1 MLKYETCASFTCI
14 VDSTSPAGGQRGDP
28 IMDPQLTSLLIGEE
42 DVKHVDSSLE
52 RLVLDTGA
60 NYAMLLDKSGQV
72 IAARGDTQ
80 RQDITALG
88 ALLAGTFASSREV
101 ARLLKE
107 KDFRVLFQQ
116 GVKENIFTELIDEQW
131 MLVVMFDKRTHI
143 GLVKVLAKRATEELS
158 HVLQQVRSQSR
169 SREAVISTS
178 FRTSVEDT
186 IDLLFRD

>member
-1 MLKYETCASFTCI
+1 
-14 VDSTSPAGGQRGDP
+14 
-28 IMDPQLTSLLIGEE
+28 MDPQLTSLVVSVNETTNIEE
-42 DVKHVDSSLE
+42 TLD
-52 RLVLDTGA
+52 RLVAETGA
-60 NYAMLLDKSGQV
+60 NYSMLLDKSGQV
-72 IAARGDTQ
+72 IAWSGDTD

-116 GVKENIFTELIDEQW
+116 GVRENIFTELITEQW

-143 GLVKVLAKRATEELS
+143 GLVKVLSKRATDELANILER
-158 HVLQQVRSQSR
+158 VKIESR
-169 SREAVISTS
+169 AKDQVISTS

-186 IDLLFRD
+186 IDLLFKD

>member
-1 MLKYETCASFTCI
+1 
-14 VDSTSPAGGQRGDP
+14 
-28 IMDPQLTSLLIGEE
+28 MDPQLTSLIVSEKDTVAIESCLE
-42 DVKHVDSSLE
+42 D
-52 RLVLDTGA
+52 LVRNTQA

-72 IAARGDTQ
+72 ISSRGDTQ

-101 ARLLKE
+101 ARLLRE

-116 GVKENIFTELIDEQW
+116 GVKENIFTELIEEQW

-143 GLVKVLAKRATEELS
+143 GLVKVLAKHATDELGTL
-158 HVLQQVRSQSR
+158 LQRVRQQSR
-169 SREAVISTS
+169 RHESVISTS

>member
-1 MLKYETCASFTCI
+1 
-14 VDSTSPAGGQRGDP
+14 
-28 IMDPQLTSLLIGEE
+28 MDPQLTSLVVSEKDTDAIEE
-42 DVKHVDSSLE
+42 CLE
-52 RLVLDTGA
+52 RLVGDTNA
-60 NYAMLLDKSGQV
+60 NYSMLLDKSGQV

-101 ARLLKE
+101 ARLLRE

-116 GVKENIFTELIDEQW
+116 GVKENIFTELIEEQW

-143 GLVKVLAKRATEELS
+143 GLVKVLAKRATDELGAI
-158 HVLQQVRSQSR
+158 LQRVRQQSR
-169 SREAVISTS
+169 QRDAVISTS

>member
-1 MLKYETCASFTCI
+1 
-14 VDSTSPAGGQRGDP
+14 
-28 IMDPQLTSLLIGEE
+28 
-42 DVKHVDSSLE
+42 
-52 RLVLDTGA
+52 
-60 NYAMLLDKSGQV
+60 MLLDKSGQV

-101 ARLLKE
+101 ARLLRE

-116 GVKENIFTELIDEQW
+116 GVKENIFTELIEEQW

-143 GLVKVLAKRATEELS
+143 GLVKVLAKRATDELGS
-158 HVLQQVRSQSR
+158 VLQRVRQQSR
-169 SREAVISTS
+169 QRDAVISTS

>member
-1 MLKYETCASFTCI
+1 
-14 VDSTSPAGGQRGDP
+14 
-28 IMDPQLTSLLIGEE
+28 MDPQLTSLVVSEKDTEAIESCLE
-42 DVKHVDSSLE
+42 D
-52 RLVLDTGA
+52 LVQNTQA
-60 NYAMLLDKSGQV
+60 NYSMLLDKSGQV
-72 IAARGDTQ
+72 IASRGDTQ

-101 ARLLKE
+101 ARLLRE

-116 GVKENIFTELIDEQW
+116 GVKENIFTELIEEQW

-143 GLVKVLAKRATEELS
+143 GLVKVLAKRATDELGS
-158 HVLQQVRSQSR
+158 VLQRVRQQSR
-169 SREAVISTS
+169 QRDAVISTS

>member
-1 MLKYETCASFTCI
+1 
-14 VDSTSPAGGQRGDP
+14 
-28 IMDPQLTSLLIGEE
+28 MDPQLTSLLISE
-42 DVKHVDSSLE
+42 DDVQHVEASLE
-52 RLVLDTGA
+52 RLVADTGA

-72 IAARGDTQ
+72 ISARGDTQ
-80 RQDITALG
+80 RQDLTALG

-116 GVKENIFTELIDEQW
+116 GVRENIFTELIDEQW

-143 GLVKVLAKRATEELS
+143 GLVKVLAKRATDELGT
-158 HVLQQVRSQSR
+158 VLQQVRSQSR
-169 SREAVISTS
+169 SRDAVIGSS

>member
-1 MLKYETCASFTCI
+1 
-14 VDSTSPAGGQRGDP
+14 
-28 IMDPQLTSLLIGEE
+28 MDPQLTSLLISEE
-42 DVKHVDSSLE
+42 DVRRVEGSLE
-52 RLVLDTGA
+52 RLVGDTGA
-60 NYAMLLDKSGQV
+60 NYAMLLDKCGQV
-72 IAARGDTQ
+72 ISSRGDTQ

-143 GLVKVLAKRATEELS
+143 GLVKVLAKRATDELS
-158 HVLQQVRSQSR
+158 TILQQVRHQSR
-169 SREAVISTS
+169 SRDAVISTS

>member
-1 MLKYETCASFTCI
+1 
-14 VDSTSPAGGQRGDP
+14 
-28 IMDPQLTSLLIGEE
+28 MDPQLTSLVVSEKDTDAIEE
-42 DVKHVDSSLE
+42 CLE
-52 RLVLDTGA
+52 RLVGDTNA
-60 NYAMLLDKSGQV
+60 NYSMLLDKSGQV
-72 IAARGDTQ
+72 IASRGDTQ

-101 ARLLKE
+101 ARLLRE

-116 GVKENIFTELIDEQW
+116 GVKENIFTELIEEQW

-143 GLVKVLAKRATEELS
+143 GLVKVLAKRATDELGS
-158 HVLQQVRSQSR
+158 ILQRVRQQSR
-169 SREAVISTS
+169 QRDAVISTS

>member
-1 MLKYETCASFTCI
+1 
-14 VDSTSPAGGQRGDP
+14 
-28 IMDPQLTSLLIGEE
+28 MDPQLTSLVVSEKDTAKIEE
-42 DVKHVDSSLE
+42 CLE
-52 RLVLDTGA
+52 RLVSDTNA

-72 IAARGDTQ
+72 IASRGDTQ

-101 ARLLKE
+101 ARLLRE

-116 GVKENIFTELIDEQW
+116 GVKENIFTELIEEQW

-143 GLVKVLAKRATEELS
+143 GLVKVLAKRATEELGGT
-158 HVLQQVRSQSR
+158 LQRVRQQSR
-169 SREAVISTS
+169 QRDAVISTS

>member
-1 MLKYETCASFTCI
+1 
-14 VDSTSPAGGQRGDP
+14 
-28 IMDPQLTSLLIGEE
+28 MDPQLTSLVVSEKDTDAIESCLE
-42 DVKHVDSSLE
+42 D
-52 RLVLDTGA
+52 LVQNTQA
-60 NYAMLLDKSGQV
+60 NYSMLLDKSGQV
-72 IAARGDTQ
+72 IASRGDTQ

-101 ARLLKE
+101 ARLLRE

-116 GVKENIFTELIDEQW
+116 GVKENIFTELIEEQW

-143 GLVKVLAKRATEELS
+143 GLVKVLAKRATDELGA
-158 HVLQQVRSQSR
+158 VLQRVRQQSKQR
-169 SREAVISTS
+169 DAVISTS

>member
-1 MLKYETCASFTCI
+1 
-14 VDSTSPAGGQRGDP
+14 
-28 IMDPQLTSLLIGEE
+28 MDPQLTSLVVSEKDTDAIESCLE
-42 DVKHVDSSLE
+42 D
-52 RLVLDTGA
+52 LVANTQA
-60 NYAMLLDKSGQV
+60 NYSMLLDKSGQV

-101 ARLLKE
+101 ARLLRE

-116 GVKENIFTELIDEQW
+116 GVKENIFTELIEEQW

-143 GLVKVLAKRATEELS
+143 GLVKVLAKRATDELGA
-158 HVLQQVRSQSR
+158 VLQRVRQQSKQR
-169 SREAVISTS
+169 DAVISTS

>member
-1 MLKYETCASFTCI
+1 
-14 VDSTSPAGGQRGDP
+14 
-28 IMDPQLTSLLIGEE
+28 MDPQLTSLVVSEKDTAMIE
-42 DVKHVDSSLE
+42 DCLE
-52 RLVLDTGA
+52 RLVGDTNA
-60 NYAMLLDKSGQV
+60 NYSMLLDKSGQV
-72 IAARGDTQ
+72 IASRGDTQ

-101 ARLLKE
+101 ARLLRE

-116 GVKENIFTELIDEQW
+116 GVKENIFTELIEEQW

-143 GLVKVLAKRATEELS
+143 GLVKVLAKRATDELGS
-158 HVLQQVRSQSR
+158 VLQRVRQQSR
-169 SREAVISTS
+169 QRDAVISTS

>member
-1 MLKYETCASFTCI
+1 
-14 VDSTSPAGGQRGDP
+14 
-28 IMDPQLTSLLIGEE
+28 MDPQLTSLVVSEQDAANIE
-42 DVKHVDSSLE
+42 DSLA
-52 RLVLDTGA
+52 RLVDDTNA

-72 IAARGDTQ
+72 ISSRGDTQ

-101 ARLLKE
+101 ARLLRE

-116 GVKENIFTELIDEQW
+116 GVKENIFTELIEEQW

-143 GLVKVLAKRATEELS
+143 GLVKVLAKRATDELGR
-158 HVLQQVRSQSR
+158 VLQRVRQASR
-169 SREAVISTS
+169 QRDAVISTS

>member
-1 MLKYETCASFTCI
+1 
-14 VDSTSPAGGQRGDP
+14 
-28 IMDPQLTSLLIGEE
+28 MDPQLTSLVVTEKDTIKIEE
-42 DVKHVDSSLE
+42 CLE
-52 RLVLDTGA
+52 RLVGDTNA

-72 IAARGDTQ
+72 IASRGDTQ

-101 ARLLKE
+101 ARLLRE

-116 GVKENIFTELIDEQW
+116 GVKENIFTELIEEQW

-143 GLVKVLAKRATEELS
+143 GLVKVLAKRATEELAGT
-158 HVLQQVRSQSR
+158 LQRVRQQSR
-169 SREAVISTS
+169 QRDAVISTS

>member
-1 MLKYETCASFTCI
+1 
-14 VDSTSPAGGQRGDP
+14 
-28 IMDPQLTSLLIGEE
+28 MDPQLTSLVVSEKDTDAIEE
-42 DVKHVDSSLE
+42 CLE
-52 RLVLDTGA
+52 RLVGDTNA
-60 NYAMLLDKSGQV
+60 NYSMLLDKSGQV
-72 IAARGDTQ
+72 IASRGDTQ

-101 ARLLKE
+101 ARLLRE

-116 GVKENIFTELIDEQW
+116 GVKENIFTELIEEQW

-143 GLVKVLAKRATEELS
+143 GLVKVLAKRATDELGA
-158 HVLQQVRSQSR
+158 VLQRVRQQSKQR
-169 SREAVISTS
+169 DAVISTS

>member
-1 MLKYETCASFTCI
+1 
-14 VDSTSPAGGQRGDP
+14 
-28 IMDPQLTSLLIGEE
+28 MDPQLTSLVVSEKDTDAIEE
-42 DVKHVDSSLE
+42 CLE
-52 RLVLDTGA
+52 RLVGDTNA
-60 NYAMLLDKSGQV
+60 NYSMLLDKSGQV
-72 IAARGDTQ
+72 IASRGDTQ

-101 ARLLKE
+101 ARLLRE

-116 GVKENIFTELIDEQW
+116 GVKENIFTELIEEQW

-143 GLVKVLAKRATEELS
+143 GLVKVLAKRATDELGS
-158 HVLQQVRSQSR
+158 VLQRVRQQSR
-169 SREAVISTS
+169 QRDAVISTS

>member
-1 MLKYETCASFTCI
+1 M
-14 VDSTSPAGGQRGDP
+14 G
-28 IMDPQLTSLLIGEE
+28 PQLTSLVVSEKDTAKIEE
-42 DVKHVDSSLE
+42 CLEGLVSDTNAHDS
-52 RLVLDTGA
+52 
-60 NYAMLLDKSGQV
+60 MLLDNSGQV
-72 IAARGDTQ
+72 IASRGDTQ

-101 ARLLKE
+101 ARLLRE

-143 GLVKVLAKRATEELS
+143 GLVKVLAKRATEELGS
-158 HVLQQVRSQSR
+158 VLQRVRHQSR
-169 SREAVISTS
+169 QRESAISTS
-178 FRTSVEDT
+178 FRTSVEET

>member
-1 MLKYETCASFTCI
+1 
-14 VDSTSPAGGQRGDP
+14 
-28 IMDPQLTSLLIGEE
+28 MDPQLTSLVVSEKDTVGIE
-42 DVKHVDSSLE
+42 DCLE
-52 RLVLDTGA
+52 RLVGDTSA
-60 NYAMLLDKSGQV
+60 NYSMLLDKSGQV
-72 IAARGDTQ
+72 IASRGDTQ

-101 ARLLKE
+101 ARLLRE

-116 GVKENIFTELIDEQW
+116 GVKENIFTELIEEQW

-143 GLVKVLAKRATEELS
+143 GLVKVLAKRATDELGS
-158 HVLQQVRSQSR
+158 ILQRVRQQSKQ
-169 SREAVISTS
+169 REAVISTS

>member
-1 MLKYETCASFTCI
+1 
-14 VDSTSPAGGQRGDP
+14 
-28 IMDPQLTSLLIGEE
+28 MDPQLTSLVVSEKDTAKIEE
-42 DVKHVDSSLE
+42 CLE
-52 RLVLDTGA
+52 RLVGDTNA
-60 NYAMLLDKSGQV
+60 NYSMLLDKSGQV

-116 GVKENIFTELIDEQW
+116 GVRENIFTELITEQW

-143 GLVKVLAKRATEELS
+143 GLVKVLSKRATDEWAAFWSGSKWKAATKIRLS
-158 HVLQQVRSQSR
+158 AHPSVPVSKILLIYYLK
-169 SREAVISTS
+169 IS
-178 FRTSVEDT
+178 
-186 IDLLFRD
+186 

>member
-1 MLKYETCASFTCI
+1 
-14 VDSTSPAGGQRGDP
+14 
-28 IMDPQLTSLLIGEE
+28 MDPQLTSLVVSEKDTVAIESCLE
-42 DVKHVDSSLE
+42 D
-52 RLVLDTGA
+52 LVRNTQA

-72 IAARGDTQ
+72 ISSRGDTQ

-101 ARLLKE
+101 ARLLRE

-116 GVKENIFTELIDEQW
+116 GVKENIFTELIEEQW

-143 GLVKVLAKRATEELS
+143 GLVKVLAKHATDELGTL
-158 HVLQQVRSQSR
+158 LQRVRQQSR
-169 SREAVISTS
+169 QRESVISTS

>member
-1 MLKYETCASFTCI
+1 
-14 VDSTSPAGGQRGDP
+14 
-28 IMDPQLTSLLIGEE
+28 MDPQLTSLLISEE
-42 DVKHVDSSLE
+42 DVKRVESSLE
-52 RLVLDTGA
+52 RLVADTGA
-60 NYAMLLDKSGQV
+60 NYSMLLDKSGQV
-72 IAARGDTQ
+72 ISARGDTT

-131 MLVVMFDKRTHI
+131 MLVVMVDKRTHI
-143 GLVKVLAKRATEELS
+143 GLVKVLAKRATDELS
-158 HVLQQVRSQSR
+158 TILQQVRNQSR
-169 SREAVISTS
+169 SRDAVISTS

>member
-1 MLKYETCASFTCI
+1 
-14 VDSTSPAGGQRGDP
+14 
-28 IMDPQLTSLLIGEE
+28 MDPQLTSLLIGEE

>member
-1 MLKYETCASFTCI
+1 
-14 VDSTSPAGGQRGDP
+14 
-28 IMDPQLTSLLIGEE
+28 MDPQLTSLVVSEKDTAKIEE
-42 DVKHVDSSLE
+42 CLE
-52 RLVLDTGA
+52 RLVGDTNA
-60 NYAMLLDKSGQV
+60 NYSMLLDKSGQV
-72 IAARGDTQ
+72 IASRGDTQ

-101 ARLLKE
+101 ARLLRE

-116 GVKENIFTELIDEQW
+116 GVKENIFTELIEEQW

-143 GLVKVLAKRATEELS
+143 GLVKVLAKRATEELGT
-158 HVLQQVRSQSR
+158 VLQKVRQQSR
-169 SREAVISTS
+169 QRDAVISTS